1 MAVLIAIPILGGLA
15 LIQSAIVS
23 RMPLIQGTADLI
35 LVTII
40 AWALQERIR
49 GYWQWSIIGG
59 GIITFMSALPVG
71 IYIGAYLGA
80 TFLARLISRRVWKVP
95 FLGMLAAT
103 FLGTLLLNIVA
114 WLSRWLTGVFIPID
128 QALNL
133 IVIPGILL
141 NLVLAV
147 PVYYVVK
154 DLAAWLYPEE
164 IEV

>member
-23 RMPLIQGTADLI
+23 RMPLILGTADLVLI
-35 LVTII
+35 TII
-40 AWALQERIR
+40 AWALQERIK

-95 FLGMLAAT
+95 FLGMLVAT
-103 FLGTLLLNIVA
+103 FLGTLLLNVTA
-114 WLSRWLTGVFIPID
+114 WLSRWLLGVFIPID

-133 IVIPGILL
+133 VVIPGILL
-141 NLVLAV
+141 NMVLAV
-147 PVYYVVK
+147 PVYFVVK

-164 IEV
+164 IEA